1 MARYLSNGGK
11 AQLRTQDLEQSP
23 PERSDIGEQTE
34 DIPKSQLLEGKLS
47 GLRNSKQNLDEY
59 RRRKVT
65 SLASW
70 SASRL
75 NTVKNKM
82 ISCKAQA
89 IQHQELSTQM
99 ALKEVTRL
107 KNVKGSML
115 GGSETQKTLGTQNPI
130 GMESELGPADH
141 GGPAGN
147 NLLNTLKNLNNESHS
162 VRQGACSASE
172 VATKCLRCPSRG
184 GKPGEALASRSPLY

>member
-1 MARYLSNGGK
+1 LSNGGK

-34 DIPKSQLLEGKLS
+34 NIPKNQHLEGKLS

-59 RRRKVT
+59 QRRKMT
-65 SLASW
+65 TALASC
-70 SASRL
+70 STSRL

-89 IQHQELSTQM
+89 IRHQELSTQM

-107 KNVKGSML
+107 KNIKGSML

-162 VRQGACSASE
+162 HRQGACSASE

-184 GKPGEALASRSPLY
+184 GKPGEALASRSLLY